1 MDCLV
6 SSWKVN
12 CPSLYFTII
21 HLEVCESLPISKN
34 LTARKQSHPEADM
47 TLWFQSNVKKHKNVN
62 ISVKSNKKPTLVFKI
77 FFLQIINFLTDFE
90 LRRWKRERGGG
101 LSMILKI
108 FFLPK
113 HIYAKYLLWK
123 ELMKNLLEEIINISS
138 FIIWMNDRNTMAV
151 GRHP

>member
-47 TLWFQSNVKKHKNVN
+47 TLWFQSNVKKHKNIN

-101 LSMILKI
+101 CLWFWKYSSCLNI
-108 FFLPK
+108 FMQNTYFGK
-113 HIYAKYLLWK
+113 NWWRTCWK
-123 ELMKNLLEEIINISS
+123 K
-138 FIIWMNDRNTMAV
+138 
-151 GRHP
+151 